1 MSASNIFNPFSSSSR
16 NPYPK
21 EEDYSKDEKLANL
34 QRFGI
39 LPKPSKPDRRA
50 HSNKGKQLS
59 I

>member
-21 EEDYSKDEKLANL
+21 DDYSKDEKLANL
-34 QRFGI
+34 QLFGI

-50 HSNKGKQLS
+50 HSHKGK